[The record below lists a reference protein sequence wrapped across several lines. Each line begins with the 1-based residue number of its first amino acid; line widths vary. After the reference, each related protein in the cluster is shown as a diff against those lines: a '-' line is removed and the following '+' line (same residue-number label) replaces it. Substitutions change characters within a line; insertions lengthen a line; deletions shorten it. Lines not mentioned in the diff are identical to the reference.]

1 MGFSISTGKVK
12 MPYKVVIY
20 GPEGIGKSTF
30 AAQFPRPLFSDT
42 EGSTLRMDVMRIEP
56 RPESWAALMQQVE
69 WVRDQSGACETY
81 VIDTADWAERYC
93 QKAVC
98 DRSQKRGI
106 EDFGY
111 GKGYTYAAEEFGKL
125 INVLSEITARGIN
138 VVVTAHA
145 AMRKFEQPDE
155 MGAYDRWELKMHRL
169 VSTMLKEWA
178 DMVLFVNYKTIVIAG
193 ENGQKNKAQ
202 GGRRVMYAAH
212 NPCWD
217 AKNRDG
223 LPDEMDFDFAR
234 IAFLF
239 GASTPPE
246 RPAEPLPSAPE
257 PTTEA
262 PADKTPESA
271 PDAPQSVPNETGIL
285 PDDYTGIPDK
295 LLKLM
300 QADGIRPDEIQY
312 VVSRQKGYF
321 PSEMRVGDYPADF
334 IEGWAIGMWDQVK
347 AAIMKNREELPF

>member
-1 MGFSISTGKVK
+1 MRPIS
-12 MPYKVVIY
+12 
-20 GPEGIGKSTF
+20 EG
-30 AAQFPRPLFSDT
+30 
-42 EGSTLRMDVMRIEP
+42 
-56 RPESWAALMQQVE
+56 
-69 WVRDQSGACETY
+69 
-81 VIDTADWAERYC
+81 
-93 QKAVC
+93 
-98 DRSQKRGI
+98 GI

-125 INVLSEITARGIN
+125 INVLNEITARGIN

-178 DMVLFVNYKTIVIAG
+178 DMVLFVNYKTIVITG

-223 LPDEMDFDFAR
+223 LPDEMDFDFAQ
-234 IAFLF
+234 IAFVF

-246 RPAEPLPSAPE
+246 AP
-257 PTTEA
+257 
-262 PADKTPESA
+262 
-271 PDAPQSVPNETGIL
+271 
-285 PDDYTGIPDK
+285 
-295 LLKLM
+295 
-300 QADGIRPDEIQY
+300 R
-312 VVSRQKGYF
+312 
-321 PSEMRVGDYPADF
+321 
-334 IEGWAIGMWDQVK
+334 
-347 AAIMKNREELPF
+347 